1 MFMKI
6 WTEIALRSHSELDIN
21 LSLLA
26 PFILRAKSRK
36 KDLSTVSWSGRLP
49 KVEKNGK
56 VIQWRSNFVKEVH
69 CWYNCCWKK
78 MKACFYWKVLRN
90 FFKLSSWRPENWQFY
105 LWFLFPLHWELSS
118 EDINSPTLWVVLET
132 F

>member
-26 PFILRAKSRK
+26 PFILRAKSRT
-36 KDLSTVSWSGRLP
+36 KDLSTVSLSGRLS

-56 VIQWRSNFVKEVH
+56 VIQ
-69 CWYNCCWKK
+69 
-78 MKACFYWKVLRN
+78 
-90 FFKLSSWRPENWQFY
+90 
-105 LWFLFPLHWELSS
+105 
-118 EDINSPTLWVVLET
+118 
-132 F
+132 

>member
-26 PFILRAKSRK
+26 PCILRAKSRT
-36 KDLSTVSWSGRLP
+36 KDLSTVSLSGRLS

-56 VIQWRSNFVKEVH
+56 VIQ
-69 CWYNCCWKK
+69 
-78 MKACFYWKVLRN
+78 
-90 FFKLSSWRPENWQFY
+90 
-105 LWFLFPLHWELSS
+105 
-118 EDINSPTLWVVLET
+118 
-132 F
+132 

>member
-36 KDLSTVSWSGRLP
+36 KDLSTVSLSGRLS

-56 VIQWRSNFVKEVH
+56 VIQ
-69 CWYNCCWKK
+69 
-78 MKACFYWKVLRN
+78 
-90 FFKLSSWRPENWQFY
+90 
-105 LWFLFPLHWELSS
+105 
-118 EDINSPTLWVVLET
+118 
-132 F
+132 

>member
-26 PFILRAKSRK
+26 PFILRAKSRT
-36 KDLSTVSWSGRLP
+36 KDLSTVSLSGRLS

-56 VIQWRSNFVKEVH
+56 VRQ
-69 CWYNCCWKK
+69 
-78 MKACFYWKVLRN
+78 
-90 FFKLSSWRPENWQFY
+90 
-105 LWFLFPLHWELSS
+105 
-118 EDINSPTLWVVLET
+118 
-132 F
+132 